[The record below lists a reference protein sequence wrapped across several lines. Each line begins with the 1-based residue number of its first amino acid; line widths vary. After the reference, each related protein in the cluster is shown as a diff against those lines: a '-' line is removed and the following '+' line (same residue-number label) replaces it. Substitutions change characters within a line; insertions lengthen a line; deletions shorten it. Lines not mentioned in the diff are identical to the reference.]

1 MATWQ
6 VFAKAK
12 LNLAKGNFNFD
23 AAGDTLKVGIV
34 VAGGGAPNT
43 GDAGSGTWTEV
54 KAANAEVTGTN
65 YVADGVDVV
74 NTLGGPSSG
83 VVTLSGTNPTW
94 TQHASGFND
103 GRYFVLH
110 NGTYVIAYLDPGQT
124 LDLTAGDIE
133 VDLNS
138 GGGEILDIS

>member
-6 VFAKAK
+6 LFNKFK
-12 LNLAKGNFNFD
+12 LELAKGSFNLD

-34 VAGGGAPNT
+34 VAGGGAPDT
-43 GDAGSGTWTEV
+43 GDSGAGTWAEV

-65 YVADGVDVV
+65 YTAGGEDVV
-74 NTLGGPSSG
+74 NTLALSSG
-83 VVTLSGTNPTW
+83 TVTLSGTNPTW
-94 TQHASGFND
+94 TQHASGFDD

-110 NGTYVIAYLDPGQT
+110 NGTDAIAYLDPGGT